1 VGAAVTFDCMEHPT
15 PLRGGIDLGGT
26 KIQAVIVGPDHEVR
40 GQARTATPLEGGP
53 EAVADEMIGALR
65 EAAQAAG
72 VAPGSLGGL
81 GVGSPGVTDP
91 KAGTVAHVGN
101 IPNWIAPFPVAGT
114 LTKALGAPVAV
125 GNDVDVATL
134 AEFELGAGEPYR
146 DLLGVFWGTGVGGG
160 LILNGKRWEGR
171 GSAGEIGHMV
181 VRRGGAQCTCGRRGC
196 LEAYAGRGSMEL
208 HARKLHDEGRQT
220 QLFKIMV
227 RRGKTR
233 LASGVW
239 AEALEEGDGL
249 AHELFERALL
259 ALGAGV
265 ASAVNLLDI
274 EAIVIGG
281 GLGSRLGQPYA
292 DRILEAM
299 LPHLFVDERPPV
311 VLTASLGDLGGA
323 IGATLIAPPRSAPSR
338 RAARQI

>member
-1 VGAAVTFDCMEHPT
+1 
-15 PLRGGIDLGGT
+15 
-26 KIQAVIVGPDHEVR
+26 
-40 GQARTATPLEGGP
+40 
-53 EAVADEMIGALR
+53 
-65 EAAQAAG
+65 
-72 VAPGSLGGL
+72 
-81 GVGSPGVTDP
+81 
-91 KAGTVAHVGN
+91 
-101 IPNWIAPFPVAGT
+101 
-114 LTKALGAPVAV
+114 
-125 GNDVDVATL
+125 
-134 AEFELGAGEPYR
+134 
-146 DLLGVFWGTGVGGG
+146 
-160 LILNGKRWEGR
+160 
-171 GSAGEIGHMV
+171 MV

-208 HARKLHDEGRQT
+208 HARKLHDEGRET

-239 AEALEEGDGL
+239 AEALEQGDGL
-249 AHELFERALL
+249 AHELIERALL

-265 ASAVNLLDI
+265 ASAVNLLDV

-323 IGATLIAPPRSAPSR
+323 IGATLIAPVRARSDAESGTDGLAARAPGDGTVDPWGDPAGRGPRAGGGTLGARGAGGVRGKLALAVRRRRRRRAGRGRGLRCRRDPPRNLHEAGQAR
-338 RAARQI
+338 RAASDTCSQCWDSPPRQQLRSSRSRQRWDSRSRCSSASSSS

>member
-1 VGAAVTFDCMEHPT
+1 
-15 PLRGGIDLGGT
+15 
-26 KIQAVIVGPDHEVR
+26 
-40 GQARTATPLEGGP
+40 
-53 EAVADEMIGALR
+53 MIRALR
-65 EAAQAAG
+65 DAAQAAG
-72 VAPGSLGGL
+72 VPTSSLSGI

-101 IPNWIAPFPVAGT
+101 IPNWLAPFPVAAT
-114 LTKALGAPVAV
+114 LRKALRAPVRV

-134 AEFELGAGEPYR
+134 AEYELGAGEPYR

-160 LILNGKRWEGR
+160 LILNGTRWVGR

-208 HARKLHDEGRQT
+208 HARKLHDEGRET

-239 AEALEEGDGL
+239 AEALEQGDGL
-249 AHELFERALL
+249 AHELIERALL

-265 ASAVNLLDI
+265 ASAVNLLDV
-274 EAIVIGG
+274 EAVVIGG

-292 DRILEAM
+292 DRILESM

-323 IGATLIAPPRSAPSR
+323 IGATLIAPARRTPTR
-338 RAARQI
+338 RAARTA